1 MYRNLAYLPR
11 TRTMRLDTWDIAGKR
26 ITVDTTYEPYFYVE
40 TSAEQ
45 WDAKSIF
52 NTNLRKKKF
61 NEDPEF
67 TTSS

>member
-1 MYRNLAYLPR
+1 
-11 TRTMRLDTWDIAGKR
+11 MRLDTWDIAGKR